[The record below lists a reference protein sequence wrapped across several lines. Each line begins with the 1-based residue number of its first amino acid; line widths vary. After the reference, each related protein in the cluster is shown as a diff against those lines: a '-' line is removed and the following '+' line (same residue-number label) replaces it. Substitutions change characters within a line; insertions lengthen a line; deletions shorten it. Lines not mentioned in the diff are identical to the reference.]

1 MGIRDKI
8 GAENVVADHVS
19 RLPGNT
25 RGALD
30 FDITCYTF
38 RDCPVAVISVLTP
51 WSRRIV
57 GYAATGLISPS
68 YLISRAKRS
77 SVKRDLHL
85 GTTHSMEDMQ

>member
-8 GAENVVADHVS
+8 AAENVVADHLG

-38 RDCPVAVISVLTP
+38 TDCPVAVISVITP
-51 WSRRIV
+51 WSRHVV
-57 GYAATGLISPS
+57 GYTATGLISPS
-68 YLISRAKRS
+68 SPISRAK
-77 SVKRDLHL
+77 D
-85 GTTHSMEDMQ
+85 QA